1 LFRPDF
7 LPNMKKNFKLLIE
20 YDGSAYHGW
29 QIQKTD
35 RTIQGE
41 IEKAL
46 LRMTGEK
53 IRIAGSGRTDAG
65 VHALAQVA
73 NFLCAKNIRPEN
85 FCKGLD
91 SILPEDIVIKSCV
104 LADSEFHA
112 RYDVESKIYNYRIL
126 NRKIPSALDRNYSW
140 LIRKKLDTTSMKLA
154 IRHILGR
161 HDFHAFEGA
170 GSPRSNS
177 IRTILQA
184 DLIKQKNGYLTFEI
198 EGDGFLKF
206 MVRNIIGTLVEV
218 GLKKITP
225 DDFKKI
231 LLSKDRKLAGA
242 TAPPQGLFLMNVK
255 YQKRA
260 LPF

>member
-1 LFRPDF
+1 
-7 LPNMKKNFKLLIE
+7 MQKNFKLIIE

-35 RTIQGE
+35 HTIQGE

-46 LRMTGEK
+46 FRMTGEK

-73 NFLCAKNIRPEN
+73 NFLCTKNIRPEN

-91 SILPEDIVIKSCV
+91 SILPKDIVIKNCV

-140 LIRKKLDTTSMKLA
+140 LIRKKLDIISMKSA

-170 GSPRSNS
+170 GSPKLNS

-184 DLIKQKNGYLTFEI
+184 DLIKQENGYLMFEI

-231 LLSKDRKLAGA
+231 LLSKDRKLAGT
-242 TAPPQGLFLMNVK
+242 TAPPQGLFLVKVK
-255 YQKRA
+255 YKKRA
-260 LPF
+260 LTF

>member
-1 LFRPDF
+1 
-7 LPNMKKNFKLLIE
+7 MKKNFKLIIE
-20 YDGSAYHGW
+20 YDGFAYHGW
-29 QIQKTD
+29 QVQKTE

-46 LRMTGEK
+46 FKMTGEK

-65 VHALAQVA
+65 VHALGQVA
-73 NFLCAKNIRPEN
+73 NFLCAKNIKPEN

-91 SILPEDIVIKSCV
+91 SILPKDIVIKNCV
-104 LADSEFHA
+104 FADKEFHA

-140 LIRKKLDTTSMKLA
+140 FIRKKLNTTSMKSA
-154 IRHILGR
+154 ILHILGR

-170 GSPRSNS
+170 GSPRFNS

-184 DLIKQKNGYLTFEI
+184 DLTKQKNGYLLFEI

-218 GLKKITP
+218 GLKKITS

-231 LLSKDRKLAGA
+231 LLSKDRRLAGA
-242 TAPPQGLFLMNVK
+242 TAPSQGLFLMKVK
-255 YQKRA
+255 YKNE
-260 LPF
+260 P